1 MTGGSAILT
10 ELFVVASGLKYSSI
24 AGHGP
29 AGFWVNSIVT
39 VAAEV
44 AQPLKRGPLA
54 LFNPGRPNGLA
65 SGGKEISNRRA
76 L

>member
-10 ELFVVASGLKYSSI
+10 ELFVVASGLERSGV

-39 VAAEV
+39 VAAAV
-44 AQPLKRGPLA
+44 AQPPRLA
-54 LFNPGRPNGLA
+54 AIGHRD
-65 SGGKEISNRRA
+65 
-76 L
+76 